1 MFILTDEHIDFIL
14 KDIKNNGLENQD
26 LILNLL
32 DHMCCIIEENLEEN
46 GNFEEYYQSIKSTFY
61 HKSYLEIEEET
72 NLLLTFKNYYA
83 MKKVMLFSGIF
94 SASILSLGIIF
105 KFMHWPG
112 ASIGIVLSLGVLSFV
127 FLPLLF
133 TLRVKEKSNTRDK
146 ILLVAGAIPAILM
159 SLSVLFKIQHW
170 PYANIMGYLT
180 ILILLF
186 IYLPLFYTS
195 GVKHQETK
203 INTIITSIIIIVGC
217 GLFLTLVVTPKT
229 QKAQLVKVTANI
241 YRSQQILEKEKILL
255 LNMNNSSAESLSNNS
270 NSKIIFDELDL
281 FKNKL
286 LKFSVGIEKLD
297 SAFIANKYF
306 IEDVMLGDYLNG
318 QKEQEQLIKLRQAVL
333 VYNKSTLGNQKINIE
348 TTFLDDESTGFI
360 QRVPTAISEII
371 QMQIQLIQSQ
381 RELMAIK

>member
-1 MFILTDEHIDFIL
+1 MFILKDEHIDFIL
-14 KDIKNNGLENQD
+14 QDIKNNGLENQD

-32 DHMCCIIEENLEEN
+32 DHICCIIEENLEEE
-46 GNFEEYYQSIKSTFY
+46 GNLEEYYNSIKSTFY

-170 PYANIMGYLT
+170 PFANTMGYLT

-195 GVKHQETK
+195 GVKHPETK
-203 INTIITSIIIIVGC
+203 INTVITSIIIIVGC

-229 QKAQLVKVTANI
+229 QKAQLVKATANI
-241 YRSQQILEKEKILL
+241 YRSEQILEKEKILL
-255 LNMNNSSAESLSNNS
+255 VKMNSLSEESLANSSK
-270 NSKIIFDELDL
+270 SKILFEELDL
-281 FKNKL
+281 FKTKL
-286 LKFSVGIEKLD
+286 VKFSGGIDKLN
-297 SAFIANKYF
+297 SEFIANNNF
-306 IEDVMLGDYLNG
+306 LEDVMLDDYLDG
-318 QKEQEQLIKLRQAVL
+318 QKEEEQLVKLRQAIL
-333 VYNKSTLGNQKINIE
+333 DYNKAKLGNEKINIE
-348 TTFLDDESTGFI
+348 TTFLDNKSIHFI
-360 QRVPTAISEII
+360 QRVPTAITEII
-371 QMQIQLIQSQ
+371 QIQMQLIQSQ
-381 RELMAIK
+381 REFVAQK

>member
-1 MFILTDEHIDFIL
+1 MFILKDEHIDFIL
-14 KDIKNNGLENQD
+14 QDIKNNGLENQD

-32 DHMCCIIEENLEEN
+32 DHICCIIEENLEEE
-46 GNFEEYYQSIKSTFY
+46 GNFEEYYNSIKSTFY

-112 ASIGIVLSLGVLSFV
+112 ASIGIVISLGVLSFV

-159 SLSVLFKIQHW
+159 SLSILFKIQHW
-170 PYANIMGYLT
+170 PFANTMGYLT

-195 GVKHQETK
+195 GIKHQETK

-229 QKAQLVKVTANI
+229 QKAQLVKATANI

-255 LNMNNSSAESLSNNS
+255 SKINNSSAESLSNNS
-270 NSKIIFDELDL
+270 KSKIVFEELEL

-286 LKFSVGIEKLD
+286 LKFSAGIDRLD
-297 SAFIANKYF
+297 STFIANKNYL
-306 IEDVMLGDYLNG
+306 EDVMLGDYLDG
-318 QKEQEQLIKLRQAVL
+318 QKEREQLIKLRQAVL
-333 VYNKSTLGNQKINIE
+333 LYNKSTLGNEKINIE
-348 TTFLDDESTGFI
+348 STFLDNESTGFI
-360 QRVPTAISEII
+360 QRVPTAITEII
-371 QMQIQLIQSQ
+371 QLQIQLLQHQ
-381 RELMAIK
+381 RELMAVN